1 MADDMY
7 GANQQESN
15 ENANNESYTQQEQQ
29 LQNEQINPM
38 QQYQQYE
45 QSEQQVAPQAAWQ
58 AQPAQPAQA
67 TQDTQPT
74 QATQENQL
82 QTQPIQQQ
90 PQYQAAPSYSPA
102 PEFGAYGPANNAN
115 VNAESNEQNN
125 NSGQEAYFGA
135 QNLQGNSSPNAGIFA
150 NPYVS
155 NAGADFN
162 QINQQNPQ
170 YNELQNNSQ
179 NNQPND
185 QLNNQPNNQPN
196 QQSVNTIPPVFT
208 AIISASISAIV
219 CVIVMAFAISQGLI
233 SLPQS
238 GSLENIS
245 NTSGPGSAVIKGG
258 QAPDWRAVSSKVS
271 GSVVSI
277 QTRLDKGSAKG
288 SGAIIDPKGYV
299 VTNNHVIA
307 GAKQIQVTLSNGQM
321 YSATLVGADKTTDLA
336 VLKLDNAPKNL
347 KAAQFADS
355 NLLAVGEP
363 VMAIGNPLG
372 YDDTATTGIV
382 SALNRPVSVMDD
394 QSRAEIVTNAVQ
406 IDAAINPG
414 NSGGPTFNAAGQI
427 IGINSSIA
435 ATSSK
440 GGTAGSIGIGFAIP
454 ANLVKRVVSEIIKKG
469 SVKHVALGITIKS
482 VAVESNG
489 ITRGGAQVISVNQD
503 TPASKAGLKA
513 NDTIVAFDNKPVTNN
528 YALLGYVRA
537 TAFNE
542 KATLT
547 VVRGGNTLK
556 LTVKFDQEEAKV
568 TGMNRQE
575 NQTNKGQ
582 KRNPNKN
589 NNGSDDDDDMQ
600 QRDDGDGD
608 DGGIFDP
615 FGFW

>member
-15 ENANNESYTQQEQQ
+15 ENANNESYTQKEQQ

-38 QQYQQYE
+38 QQYQQPA
-45 QSEQQVAPQAAWQ
+45 QPV
-58 AQPAQPAQA
+58 QPAQPAQ
-67 TQDTQPT
+67 TQQPE
-74 QATQENQL
+74 QQVAMQPAQPAQPNQL
-82 QTQPIQQQ
+82 QAQPIQQQ
-90 PQYQAAPSYSPA
+90 TPQYQAAPSYSPA
-102 PEFGAYGPANNAN
+102 PEFGAYGPVNNAN
-115 VNAESNEQNN
+115 VNTNSNEQNN
-125 NSGQEAYFGA
+125 NSEQETYFGA

-150 NPYVS
+150 NPYTYNA
-155 NAGADFN
+155 NAGFEQTN
-162 QINQQNPQ
+162 MQNP
-170 YNELQNNSQ
+170 
-179 NNQPND
+179 
-185 QLNNQPNNQPN
+185 QLNNQPNNQANNQPNQQPN

>member
-38 QQYQQYE
+38 QQYQQPA
-45 QSEQQVAPQAAWQ
+45 QTQQPEQQVAM
-58 AQPAQPAQA
+58 QPAQPAQ
-67 TQDTQPT
+67 P
-74 QATQENQL
+74 NQL
-82 QTQPIQQQ
+82 QAQPIQQQ
-90 PQYQAAPSYSPA
+90 TPQYQAAPSYSPA
-102 PEFGAYGPANNAN
+102 PEFGAYGPVNNAN
-115 VNAESNEQNN
+115 VNANSNEQNN
-125 NSGQEAYFGA
+125 NSEQETYFGA

-150 NPYVS
+150 NPYTYNA
-155 NAGADFN
+155 NAGFEQTN
-162 QINQQNPQ
+162 MQNP
-170 YNELQNNSQ
+170 
-179 NNQPND
+179 
-185 QLNNQPNNQPN
+185 QLNNQPNNQLNNQPNNQSN

>member
-38 QQYQQYE
+38 QQYQQPA
-45 QSEQQVAPQAAWQ
+45 QPQQPEQQVAM
-58 AQPAQPAQA
+58 QPAQPAQ
-67 TQDTQPT
+67 P
-74 QATQENQL
+74 NQL
-82 QTQPIQQQ
+82 QAQPIQQQ
-90 PQYQAAPSYSPA
+90 TPQYQAAPSYSPA
-102 PEFGAYGPANNAN
+102 PEFGAYGPVNNAN
-115 VNAESNEQNN
+115 VNANSNEQNN
-125 NSGQEAYFGA
+125 NSEQETYFGA

-150 NPYVS
+150 NPYTYNA
-155 NAGADFN
+155 NAGFEQTN
-162 QINQQNPQ
+162 MQNPQ
-170 YNELQNNSQ
+170 L

-394 QSRAEIVTNAVQ
+394 QSRSEIVTNAVQ

>member
-38 QQYQQYE
+38 QQYQQPA
-45 QSEQQVAPQAAWQ
+45 QPV
-58 AQPAQPAQA
+58 QPAQPAQ
-67 TQDTQPT
+67 TQQPE
-74 QATQENQL
+74 QQVAMQPAQPAQPNQL
-82 QTQPIQQQ
+82 QAQPIQQQ
-90 PQYQAAPSYSPA
+90 TPQYQAAPSYSPA
-102 PEFGAYGPANNAN
+102 PEFGAYGPVNNAN
-115 VNAESNEQNN
+115 VNTNSNEQNN
-125 NSGQEAYFGA
+125 NSEQETYFGA

-150 NPYVS
+150 NPYTYNA
-155 NAGADFN
+155 NAGFEQTN
-162 QINQQNPQ
+162 MQNP
-170 YNELQNNSQ
+170 
-179 NNQPND
+179 
-185 QLNNQPNNQPN
+185 QLNNQPNNQANNQPNQQPN

>member
-29 LQNEQINPM
+29 LQSEQINSM
-38 QQYQQYE
+38 QQYQQY
-45 QSEQQVAPQAAWQ
+45 QQPQ
-58 AQPAQPAQA
+58 QPAQPVQPAQ
-67 TQDTQPT
+67 P
-74 QATQENQL
+74 N
-82 QTQPIQQQ
+82 QQ
-90 PQYQAAPSYSPA
+90 PEQQVSPQIAPSYSPA
-102 PEFGAYGPANNAN
+102 PEFGAYGPANNEN

-135 QNLQGNSSPNAGIFA
+135 QNPQVNPSQNVGIFA

-155 NAGADFN
+155 NANAGFDQTN
-162 QINQQNPQ
+162 MQNP
-170 YNELQNNSQ
+170 
-179 NNQPND
+179 

-196 QQSVNTIPPVFT
+196 NQSNQQSVNTIPPIFT
-208 AIISASISAIV
+208 AIISATISAIV

-245 NTSGPGSAVIKGG
+245 NTSGPGSAIIKGG

-288 SGAIIDPKGYV
+288 SGVIIDPKGYV

-336 VLKLDNAPKNL
+336 VLKIDNAPKNL
-347 KAAQFADS
+347 KTSQFADS
-355 NLLAVGEP
+355 NLLSVGEP

-394 QSRAEIVTNAVQ
+394 QSRAEIVTNAIQ

-435 ATSSK
+435 ATSSS
-440 GGTAGSIGIGFAIP
+440 GATAGSIGIGFAIP

-469 SVKHVALGITIKS
+469 SVKHVALGIIIKS

-547 VVRGGNTLK
+547 VVRGGSTLK

-568 TGMNRQE
+568 AGMNRQE
-575 NQTNKGQ
+575 NQTNKDQ
-582 KRNPNKN
+582 KRNPNKR

>member
-38 QQYQQYE
+38 QQYQQ
-45 QSEQQVAPQAAWQ
+45 P
-58 AQPAQPAQA
+58 AQPAQPAQP
-67 TQDTQPT
+67 QQPE
-74 QATQENQL
+74 QQVAMQPAQPAQPNQL
-82 QTQPIQQQ
+82 QAQPIQQQ
-90 PQYQAAPSYSPA
+90 TPQYQAAPSYSPA
-102 PEFGAYGPANNAN
+102 PEFGAYGPVNNSN
-115 VNAESNEQNN
+115 VNTNSNEQNN
-125 NSGQEAYFGA
+125 NSEQETYFGA

-150 NPYVS
+150 NPYTYNA
-155 NAGADFN
+155 NAGFEQTN
-162 QINQQNPQ
+162 MQNP
-170 YNELQNNSQ
+170 
-179 NNQPND
+179 
-185 QLNNQPNNQPN
+185 QLNNQPNNQANNQPNQQPN

>member
-38 QQYQQYE
+38 QQYQQPA
-45 QSEQQVAPQAAWQ
+45 QPQQPEQQVAM
-58 AQPAQPAQA
+58 QPAQPAQ
-67 TQDTQPT
+67 P
-74 QATQENQL
+74 NQL
-82 QTQPIQQQ
+82 QAQPIQQQ
-90 PQYQAAPSYSPA
+90 TPQYQAAPSYSPA
-102 PEFGAYGPANNAN
+102 PEFGAYGPVNNAN
-115 VNAESNEQNN
+115 VNANSNEQNN
-125 NSGQEAYFGA
+125 NSEQETYFGA

-150 NPYVS
+150 NPYTYNA
-155 NAGADFN
+155 NAGFEQTN
-162 QINQQNPQ
+162 MQNP
-170 YNELQNNSQ
+170 
-179 NNQPND
+179 
-185 QLNNQPNNQPN
+185 QLNNQPNNQANNQPNQQPN

-394 QSRAEIVTNAVQ
+394 QSRSEIVTNAVQ

>member
-1 MADDMY
+1 MADDMH

-38 QQYQQYE
+38 QQYQQPA
-45 QSEQQVAPQAAWQ
+45 QPAQPQQPEQQVAM
-58 AQPAQPAQA
+58 QPAQPAQ
-67 TQDTQPT
+67 P
-74 QATQENQL
+74 NQL
-82 QTQPIQQQ
+82 QAQPIQQQ
-90 PQYQAAPSYSPA
+90 TPQYQAAPSYSPA
-102 PEFGAYGPANNAN
+102 PEFGAYGPVNNSN
-115 VNAESNEQNN
+115 VNTNSNEQNN
-125 NSGQEAYFGA
+125 NSEQETYFGA

-150 NPYVS
+150 NPYTYNA
-155 NAGADFN
+155 NAGFEQTN
-162 QINQQNPQ
+162 MQNPQ
-170 YNELQNNSQ
+170 L

-394 QSRAEIVTNAVQ
+394 QSRSEIVTNAIQ

-469 SVKHVALGITIKS
+469 SVKHVALGIIIKS

-489 ITRGGAQVISVNQD
+489 ITRGGAQVISVNQN
-503 TPASKAGLKA
+503 TPAAKAGLKA

-575 NQTNKGQ
+575 NQTNKGRKQ
-582 KRNPNKN
+582 KDPNKS

>member
-29 LQNEQINPM
+29 LQNEQINTM
-38 QQYQQYE
+38 QQYQ
-45 QSEQQVAPQAAWQ
+45 
-58 AQPAQPAQA
+58 QPAQPAQP
-67 TQDTQPT
+67 QQPE
-74 QATQENQL
+74 QQVAMQPAQPAQPNQL
-82 QTQPIQQQ
+82 QAQPIQQQ
-90 PQYQAAPSYSPA
+90 TPQYQAAPSYSPA
-102 PEFGAYGPANNAN
+102 PEFGAYGPVNNAN
-115 VNAESNEQNN
+115 VNANSNEQNN
-125 NSGQEAYFGA
+125 NSEQETYFGA

-150 NPYVS
+150 NPYTYNA
-155 NAGADFN
+155 NAGFDQTN
-162 QINQQNPQ
+162 MQNP
-170 YNELQNNSQ
+170 
-179 NNQPND
+179 
-185 QLNNQPNNQPN
+185 QLNNQPNNQQNNQSN

-245 NTSGPGSAVIKGG
+245 NTSGPGSAIIKGG

-394 QSRAEIVTNAVQ
+394 QSRSEIVTNAVQ

-469 SVKHVALGITIKS
+469 SVKHVALGIMIKS

-489 ITRGGAQVISVNQD
+489 ITRGGAQVISVNQN

>member
-38 QQYQQYE
+38 QQYQQPA
-45 QSEQQVAPQAAWQ
+45 QPAQPQQPEQQVAM
-58 AQPAQPAQA
+58 QPAQPAQ
-67 TQDTQPT
+67 P
-74 QATQENQL
+74 NQL
-82 QTQPIQQQ
+82 QAQPIQQQ
-90 PQYQAAPSYSPA
+90 TPQYQAAPSYSPA
-102 PEFGAYGPANNAN
+102 PEFGAYGPVNNAN
-115 VNAESNEQNN
+115 VNANSNEQNN
-125 NSGQEAYFGA
+125 NSEQETYFGA

-150 NPYVS
+150 NPYTYNA
-155 NAGADFN
+155 NAGFEQTN
-162 QINQQNPQ
+162 MQNP
-170 YNELQNNSQ
+170 
-179 NNQPND
+179 
-185 QLNNQPNNQPN
+185 QLNNQPNNQPNNQANNQPNQQPN

>member
-29 LQNEQINPM
+29 LQNEQINTM
-38 QQYQQYE
+38 QQYQQ
-45 QSEQQVAPQAAWQ
+45 P
-58 AQPAQPAQA
+58 AQPAQPAQP
-67 TQDTQPT
+67 QQPE
-74 QATQENQL
+74 QQVAMQPAQPAQPNQL
-82 QTQPIQQQ
+82 QAQPIQQQ
-90 PQYQAAPSYSPA
+90 TPQYQAAPSYSPA
-102 PEFGAYGPANNAN
+102 PEFGAYGPVNNAN
-115 VNAESNEQNN
+115 VNANSNEQNN
-125 NSGQEAYFGA
+125 NSEQETYFGA

-150 NPYVS
+150 NPYTYNA
-155 NAGADFN
+155 NAGFDQTN
-162 QINQQNPQ
+162 MQNPQ
-170 YNELQNNSQ
+170 LNN
-179 NNQPND
+179 
-185 QLNNQPNNQPN
+185 QLNNQPNNQQNNQSN
-196 QQSVNTIPPVFT
+196 QQNVNTIPPVFT

-469 SVKHVALGITIKS
+469 SVKHVALGIMIKS

>member
-38 QQYQQYE
+38 QQYQQPA
-45 QSEQQVAPQAAWQ
+45 QPQQPEQQVAM
-58 AQPAQPAQA
+58 QPAQPAQ
-67 TQDTQPT
+67 P
-74 QATQENQL
+74 NQL
-82 QTQPIQQQ
+82 QAQPIQQQ
-90 PQYQAAPSYSPA
+90 TPQYQAAPSYSPA
-102 PEFGAYGPANNAN
+102 PEFGAYGPVNNAN
-115 VNAESNEQNN
+115 VNANSNEQNN
-125 NSGQEAYFGA
+125 NSEQETYFGA

-150 NPYVS
+150 NPYTYNA
-155 NAGADFN
+155 NAGFEQTN
-162 QINQQNPQ
+162 MQNP
-170 YNELQNNSQ
+170 
-179 NNQPND
+179 

-394 QSRAEIVTNAVQ
+394 QSRSEIVTNAVQ

-469 SVKHVALGITIKS
+469 SVKHVALGIMIKS